1 MFVFAGLS
9 FCSSSS
15 RRREIKLPTKEE
27 VEKSQVSGLPK
38 TFIYLEGRETQKAQL
53 PPRAR
58 RETSAFNEAVK
69 TEIKQ
74 SRGGGSVL
82 CFICTG
88 IWYTYAQADTGRAVP
103 GLSPHGTRA
112 ERGPGALPPSVP
124 LQRGARGTVVHLFP
138 KEKNRPNPPPKHAHT
153 H

>member
-1 MFVFAGLS
+1 MGFFFFYIYIFIYIYTHKHTPKHPRNYTCTGSISGQPDVMFVFAGLS

-88 IWYTYAQADTGRAVP
+88 I
-103 GLSPHGTRA
+103 
-112 ERGPGALPPSVP
+112 
-124 LQRGARGTVVHLFP
+124 
-138 KEKNRPNPPPKHAHT
+138 
-153 H
+153 